1 MSQPD
6 SSYLTLAKKSESLYK
21 EKGSKFIGYAVPC
34 YSEEEAKE
42 LLQEW
47 REQHPQSRHLCY
59 AYRLGV
65 KKDVY
70 RANDDGE
77 PSNSAG
83 APILG
88 QIKSY
93 ELTNVLIG
101 VIRYFGGTKLGV
113 GGLITAYK
121 TAAKEAI
128 ELNSIVTQEIFE
140 WVKVEFTY
148 AVMPEVMN
156 FLKRNNLEMIEH
168 QFEMECWLRTKFP
181 LDYSTTLIEELSAMR
196 DVEVKSIGIY

>member
-21 EKGSKFIGYAVPC
+21 EKGSKFIGYAAPC

-47 REQHPQSRHLCY
+47 RELHPQSRHLCY
-59 AYRLGV
+59 AYRLGI

-168 QFEMECWLRTKFP
+168 QFEMECWLRTKLP
-181 LDYSTTLIEELSAMR
+181 LDYSMALIEELSSMR
-196 DVEVKSIGIY
+196 DVEVISIGIY